1 MNPRTS
7 INSLFVGKPR
17 APGESTCSHALTI
30 VLVGGLELY
39 SKPAGERK
47 SQGGQRTE
55 GKEIEVERV
64 PVVTGMGQSTK
75 REG

>member
-1 MNPRTS
+1 
-7 INSLFVGKPR
+7 
-17 APGESTCSHALTI
+17 

-47 SQGGQRTE
+47 RQGGQRTE